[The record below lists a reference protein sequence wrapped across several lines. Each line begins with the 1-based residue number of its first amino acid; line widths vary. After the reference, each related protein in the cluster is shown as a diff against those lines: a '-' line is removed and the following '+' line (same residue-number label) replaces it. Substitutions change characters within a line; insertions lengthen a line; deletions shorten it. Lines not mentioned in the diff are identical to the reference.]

1 MGRKF
6 SKSLAVLALAASVAL
21 FPIALAAQAN
31 PADSN
36 ANRIAQENQQ
46 HEPHM
51 AAALEHLRQA
61 EQELQQAA
69 ANKGGHREQ
78 AINLTHQ
85 AMSEVEQ
92 GIQYYNQHVSPLGQG
107 GAQPYNGQYG
117 SEANTGLV
125 RITSGPVIE
134 HADQNSATVA
144 WSTDREGSTTVE
156 YGTDVNS
163 LNQVAQAPWGAGGL
177 THRVELKN
185 LQPGTRYFF
194 EVETGQ
200 ARGTNGGQ
208 VESRRY
214 TFQTPNVGQPP
225 IHQQQPQPVR

>member
-1 MGRKF
+1 PAIGHVHGILRANPRHPTTTGSGGGRALTSIPSRRAYFMGQNF
-6 SKSLAVLALAASVAL
+6 SRSLAVLALAASVAL
-21 FPIALAAQAN
+21 FPIGLAAQAN

-92 GIQYYNQHVSPLGQG
+92 GIQYYNQHVSHLSQG
-107 GAQPYNGQYG
+107 GGQPYNGMNG
-117 SEANTGLV
+117 SAASTGLV
-125 RITSGPVIE
+125 R
-134 HADQNSATVA
+134 
-144 WSTDREGSTTVE
+144 
-156 YGTDVNS
+156 
-163 LNQVAQAPWGAGGL
+163 
-177 THRVELKN
+177 
-185 LQPGTRYFF
+185 
-194 EVETGQ
+194 
-200 ARGTNGGQ
+200 
-208 VESRRY
+208 
-214 TFQTPNVGQPP
+214 
-225 IHQQQPQPVR
+225 